1 MTQPRSGRLA
11 LHWQIFIAI
20 GLAVI
25 AGLWAGEEG
34 AVFGVTF
41 YSLFDFI
48 GQLFMN
54 LLKMLIVPLIASSM
68 IVGVAGLGASESLGR
83 LGGRTLLLY
92 AATSLTA
99 ILVGLALV
107 NVVKPGVIDGEP
119 AGEELLAFEASTADV
134 ESRIAGRDAGDIVDI
149 FIRMIPENVFSA
161 ASDNGA
167 ILGVIFFSLLFG
179 FFMTRI
185 GPVHGQM
192 LLSFWKAVFE
202 VMTKIT
208 EWVMTLA
215 PIGVF
220 GLVAEVVAKAG
231 LAAAGPLALFAACVL
246 AGLAI
251 HFLVTLPLLIRVV
264 TGLRPWPL
272 YPAMAPAFLTAF
284 STASSSATL
293 PLTLDCIEKRAGVPN
308 KVAGFTVPI
317 GATINMDGTALYE
330 CAAVI
335 FIAQAYGVE
344 LGFFTQFT
352 VVILALLTSIGV
364 AGIPAASLVA
374 IAVILTAVG
383 LPAEAIGVLFVF
395 DRVLDMSRTMV
406 NVAGDSAV
414 AVIVARLEGEKN
426 ILGQH

>member
-1 MTQPRSGRLA
+1 MTRPKRERLA

-20 GLAVI
+20 GVAVA
-25 AGLWAGEEG
+25 AGLWAGEDG

-41 YSLFDFI
+41 YSMFDFI
-48 GQLFMN
+48 GQLFMR

-68 IVGVAGLGASESLGR
+68 IVGVAGLGASDSLGR

-92 AATSLTA
+92 AVTSLSA

-107 NVVKPGVIDGEP
+107 NIVKPGFIDGQP

-134 ESRIAGRDAGDIVDI
+134 EARIAGRDAGDIVEI
-149 FIRMIPENVFSA
+149 FLRMVPENVFSA
-161 ASDNGA
+161 AGDNAG
-167 ILGVIFFSLLFG
+167 ILSIIFFSLLFG

-185 GPVHGQM
+185 GPLHGQM
-192 LLSFWKAVFE
+192 LLSFWKGVFE

-208 EWVMTLA
+208 EWVMALA

-251 HFLVTLPLLIRVV
+251 HFLVTLPLLIRLV
-264 TGLRPWPL
+264 TGISPWPL

-293 PLTLDCIEKRAGVPN
+293 PVTLDCIENRAGVSN
-308 KVAGFTVPI
+308 KVASFTLPL

-383 LPAEAIGVLFVF
+383 LPPEAIGVLFVF
-395 DRVLDMSRTMV
+395 DRILDMSRTMV
-406 NVAGDSAV
+406 NVAGDSSV
-414 AVIVARLEGEKN
+414 AVIVSRLEGEKPV
-426 ILGQH
+426 LGQH

>member
-1 MTQPRSGRLA
+1 MTVSKQRLA
-11 LHWQIFIAI
+11 LHWQILIAI

-25 AGLWAGEEG
+25 AGLWAGEDG
-34 AVFGVTF
+34 GIFGVTF
-41 YSLFDFI
+41 YGVFDFI
-48 GQLFMN
+48 GRMFLN
-54 LLKMLIVPLIASSM
+54 ALKMLIVPLIASSM
-68 IVGVAGLGASESLGR
+68 IVGVAGLGASDALGR

-92 AATSLTA
+92 ATTSLAA
-99 ILVGLALV
+99 ILVGLAFV
-107 NVVKPGVIDGEP
+107 NIVKPGIVAGKP
-119 AGEELLAFEASTADV
+119 VGEELLALEASAEDV
-134 ESRIAGRDAGDIVDI
+134 ESRLAGRDAGDVVEI
-149 FIRMIPENVFSA
+149 FIRMVPENVFSA

-167 ILGVIFFSLLFG
+167 ILAVIFFSVLFG
-179 FFMTRI
+179 LFMSRI
-185 GPVHGQM
+185 GPVHGQL

-208 EWVMTLA
+208 GWVMSFA

-220 GLVAEVVAKAG
+220 GLVAKVVAKAG

-246 AGLAI
+246 AGLAV
-251 HFLVTLPLLIRVV
+251 HFLITLPLLIRVV
-264 TGLRPWPL
+264 AGLRPWPL

-293 PLTLDCIEKRAGVPN
+293 PVTLDCIENRAGVPN
-308 KVAGFTVPI
+308 RVASFTVPL

-344 LGFFTQFT
+344 LGVATQLT
-352 VVILALLTSIGV
+352 VVVLALLTSIGV

-383 LPAEAIGVLFVF
+383 LPPEAIGILFVF
-395 DRVLDMSRTMV
+395 DRILDMSRTMV

-414 AVIVARLEGEKN
+414 AVMVSRLEGERG
-426 ILGQH
+426 ILGQ